1 MKRGLGAITMTIA
14 WLIAGPTLA
23 QDPTAAPVATPD
35 ERLGCGMMLVS
46 FDEMVKVIPA
56 LGQGLGGSNREAGV
70 AMMRMMGTTGA
81 LTYNAAFAEAAAQGA
96 APADI
101 HRRAIAF
108 IGQRFDG
115 VKDARSGEGRR
126 VMMALFNRCATVV
139 AAPAS

>member
-1 MKRGLGAITMTIA
+1 MTAGL
-14 WLIAGPTLA
+14 LIGGPTLA
-23 QDPTAAPVATPD
+23 QSSAAAPVATLD
-35 ERLGCGMMLVS
+35 ERLGCGMMFVS

-56 LGQGLGGSNREAGV
+56 LGQGLGSNREGGV

-96 APADI
+96 APADT

-108 IGQRFDG
+108 IGERFGG

-126 VMMALFNRCATVV
+126 VMMMLFNRCATVV
-139 AAPAS
+139 AGPAS